1 MDDKNY
7 ENLADLQLSHFELY
21 VQDVVKMSAFYTRH
35 LGFAITDQGEGANGM
50 VFLSRNPNE
59 HHQLVLNPRQ
69 SHHTVESPLD
79 HISFR
84 VASLADLRGYYLALL
99 ETPQVTPQTVSHG
112 STWSLY
118 FRDPEGN
125 RLEIFT
131 DTPWYVSQPCKFD
144 VDLNLPD
151 PQLMDF
157 TEQQIKDRPGFQAYG
172 DWKAEHN
179 SAMKR

>member
-1 MDDKNY
+1 MDDINT
-7 ENLADLQLSHFELY
+7 ESFTDLQLSHFELY
-21 VQDVVKMSAFYTRH
+21 VQDVAKMSAFYTRH
-35 LGFAITDQGEGANGM
+35 LGFVVTDRGEGKERM

-69 SHHTVESPLD
+69 THQTIESPLD

-84 VASLADLRGYYLALL
+84 VASLSALRGYYLSLVS
-99 ETPQVTPQTVSHG
+99 TPQVSLQTVSHG
-112 STWSLY
+112 STWSFY

-131 DTPWYVSQPCKFD
+131 DTPWYVNQPCKFD
-144 VDLNLPD
+144 IDLNLSE
-151 PQLMDF
+151 QALLEY
-157 TEQQIKDRPGFQAYG
+157 TEQQIKDRPGFQAYD
-172 DWKAEHN
+172 DWKAEHS